1 MKSFHGNKSG
11 LFEGGT
17 SLKFEWKNMTF
28 RFGGQLDKLVFN
40 WAYNELLYLL
50 PILDQCSM
58 SMLAKDKKTK
68 GFISLS
74 RSKETKHWF
83 GIG

>member
-1 MKSFHGNKSG
+1 M
-11 LFEGGT
+11 
-17 SLKFEWKNMTF
+17 KFEWKNMTF

-40 WAYNELLYLL
+40 WADNKLLYLL

-58 SMLAKDKKTK
+58 SMLAKDIKKPK
-68 GFISLS
+68 VFISLS